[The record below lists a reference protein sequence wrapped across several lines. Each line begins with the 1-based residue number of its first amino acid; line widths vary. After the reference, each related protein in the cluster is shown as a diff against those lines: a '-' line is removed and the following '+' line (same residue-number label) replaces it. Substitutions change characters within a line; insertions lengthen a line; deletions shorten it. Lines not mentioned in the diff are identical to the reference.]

1 MLTFEWP
8 ALFWLLPLP
17 LLFRLIPG
25 QRKTTVDAV
34 FVPASFTGSQEQ
46 RQYQRGNEHSR
57 WSLATLLAIMWL
69 GTITAAANPRWQ
81 GDAIELPSNGRDLLL
96 AVDIS
101 GSMETPDM
109 FYQGQSINRLQA
121 VKAVVSEFVERR
133 VGDRL
138 GLILFGTNAYL
149 QAPLTFDRATVGQL
163 LSEAQLGFAG
173 EKTAIGDA
181 IGLAIKRLRNRPEAS
196 RLLILLTDGA
206 NTAGNVSPQ
215 QAATLAAAANVKIYT
230 IGLGSEE
237 MNIPGL
243 LGSNFGARTV
253 NPSLDLDEKSLE
265 QIASATGGRY
275 FRARNPEELQNIYA
289 LLDELEP
296 SEQDSEVFR
305 PQRSLFYLPLALALL
320 ASVIAFIT
328 AHASAVKRRP
338 ANELHSEPEH
348 RD

>member
-1 MLTFEWP
+1 MLS
-8 ALFWLLPLP
+8 LLT
-17 LLFRLIPG
+17 I
-25 QRKTTVDAV
+25 V
-34 FVPASFTGSQEQ
+34 
-46 RQYQRGNEHSR
+46 
-57 WSLATLLAIMWL
+57 WL

-81 GDAIELPSNGRDLLL
+81 GDPIELPSNGRDLLL

-163 LSEAQLGFAG
+163 LTEAQLGFAG

-181 IGLAIKRLRNRPEAS
+181 IGLAIKRLRNRPESS
-196 RLLILLTDGA
+196 RVLILLTDGA

-243 LGSNFGARTV
+243 LGSSFGARTV

-265 QIASATGGRY
+265 KIASATGGRY

-296 SEQDSEVFR
+296 SEQDSDVFR
-305 PQRSLFYLPLALALL
+305 PQKSLFYLPLALAFL
-320 ASVIAFIT
+320 ASVIAFLT
-328 AHASAVKRRP
+328 AHASVFRNRTASELNQELNRR
-338 ANELHSEPEH
+338 
-348 RD
+348 D